1 MSPDLSQLAKSQ
13 KYEKRRQKAENESKI
28 LRNRELFIQ
37 ERDADFEHALK
48 LLDRIVR
55 LFTEEFNEN
64 ESRLFED
71 IDMLVSTLENA
82 RYYARLSIGG
92 DNISPPESISI
103 EERAFVDLIE
113 TMYSYSRSIRR
124 MYRHEIT
131 LNEFA
136 KNNEDLDDRILLYL
150 LEIKK
155 TDSNLILN
163 NLKNMQK
170 RIKTY
175 REFISR

>member
-1 MSPDLSQLAKSQ
+1 MSPDLNKLAKSK
-13 KYEKRRQKAENESKI
+13 KYGYHRQKGNGDSKI
-28 LRNRELFIQ
+28 LRNRELFIR

-55 LFTEEFNEN
+55 LFTKEFNEN
-64 ESRLFED
+64 ESRLFDD

-92 DNISPPESISI
+92 DNISPPANISI
-103 EERAFVDLIE
+103 EERAFVDLVE

-124 MYRHEIT
+124 MYRHELT
-131 LNEFA
+131 LNEYA
-136 KNNEDLDDRILLYL
+136 INNEDLDDRILLYL

-175 REFISR
+175 YEFISR